1 MNTTLYNIASIIC
14 NKISI
19 FYVPKKIYIKKEKK
33 DQRKNISRKY
43 STLNIHIS
51 DNTKYGKHNQFNVQ
65 NKEKNI
71 TFI

>member
-1 MNTTLYNIASIIC
+1 MSQKN
-14 NKISI
+14 
-19 FYVPKKIYIKKEKK
+19 IYIKKEKK